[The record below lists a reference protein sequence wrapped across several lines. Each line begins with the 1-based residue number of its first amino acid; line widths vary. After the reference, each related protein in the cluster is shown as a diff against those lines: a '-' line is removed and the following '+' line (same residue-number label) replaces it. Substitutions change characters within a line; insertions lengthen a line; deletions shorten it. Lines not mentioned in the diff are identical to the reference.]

1 MKTWAAVLLVMLGAG
16 RQVLAQD
23 ATPSAQ
29 GTALAQDAMP
39 SVERKI
45 ALNMASA
52 NPAAPEKIILT
63 SLNVPAAGDLGTAA
77 LWTRGESFKF
87 GAAVPEAASA
97 EPGTAEVAAVA
108 APTPQQ
114 VDVTETDILRWQLA
128 FGPSFVRFRSGIFDA
143 SAVGTYTS
151 LAWSKSEWLSAEGQI
166 VTGFAPVIYPNEHV
180 KYVSYAGGIKL
191 GSHKSLWEP
200 FAHAL
205 IGGAHEQPQTPG
217 GGRNSYMIEAGGGV
231 DYRFW
236 SRMSIRGEA
245 DYVRTA
251 FFKGSQNN
259 LQATVAAV
267 FHF

>member
-1 MKTWAAVLLVMLGAG
+1 MKIWAAVLLVMLGG
-16 RQVLAQD
+16 RVVLAQD
-23 ATPSAQ
+23 AVPSAQ
-29 GTALAQDAMP
+29 
-39 SVERKI
+39 RI
-45 ALNMASA
+45 ALNMTAA
-52 NPAAPEKIILT
+52 NAAAPEKIILT
-63 SLNVPAAGDLGTAA
+63 SMNVAAAGDLGNAA
-77 LWTRGESFKF
+77 SWNRGESFAS
-87 GAAVPEAASA
+87 GGTVPDAARA
-97 EPGTAEVAAVA
+97 EVGTAFA
-108 APTPQQ
+108 APAPQH
-114 VDVTETDILRWQLA
+114 VDVTETDTLRWQLA
-128 FGPSFVRFRSGIFDA
+128 FGPSFVRFRSGVFNA

-151 LAWSKSEWLSAEGQI
+151 VAWSKSEWLSAEGQI

-217 GGRNSYMIEAGGGV
+217 AGGRNSYMIEAGGGV

-236 SRMSIRGEA
+236 SRMSLRGEA